1 MKRKRAKSRKREE
14 ESKKKPNVSH
24 ETFGFFNP
32 EQKRRKIPLKPQKS
46 AMQRDSLWSILLFGE
61 EFRKDLLKKKTKR
74 GEKGKAEQ
82 KEAR

>member
-1 MKRKRAKSRKREE
+1 
-14 ESKKKPNVSH
+14 
-24 ETFGFFNP
+24 
-32 EQKRRKIPLKPQKS
+32 
-46 AMQRDSLWSILLFGE
+46 MQRDSPWSTLRFDE

>member
-1 MKRKRAKSRKREE
+1 
-14 ESKKKPNVSH
+14 
-24 ETFGFFNP
+24 
-32 EQKRRKIPLKPQKS
+32 
-46 AMQRDSLWSILLFGE
+46 MQRDSLWSILLFGE

>member
-1 MKRKRAKSRKREE
+1 MKHSVFPIWGEKGKKAVKTAKAGK
-14 ESKKKPNVSH
+14 
-24 ETFGFFNP
+24 
-32 EQKRRKIPLKPQKS
+32 
-46 AMQRDSLWSILLFGE
+46 QRDSLWSILLFGE

>member
-1 MKRKRAKSRKREE
+1 MFHMKHSAFS
-14 ESKKKPNVSH
+14 
-24 ETFGFFNP
+24 NP
-32 EQKRRKIPLKPQKS
+32 GQKRQKTPSKPQES
-46 AMQRDSLWSILLFGE
+46 ATQGDFPRSILRFDE